1 MCRVLRASR
10 SGYYDWLCR
19 ESMDVGRRL
28 QLEAV
33 RALHESKRARL
44 GSRRMSRELR
54 RQGHDVGRY
63 RARSLMREAGAV
75 CQQRRRFKATTDS
88 RHGHAIAPNL
98 LQRAFEVDAPNRVW
112 VADITAVWTF
122 SGWVY
127 LAAVMDLYDRQI
139 IGWSAARHMR
149 AELATDALQMAIERR
164 RPEPGL
170 LHHSD
175 RGSQY
180 GSDAYRKALGA
191 AGMVPSMSRKG
202 DCWDNAV
209 MERFFGTLKS
219 EWTNARRYVTRREAI
234 DDIAHFIEWEYNA
247 GRGHT
252 SLDDQTPTE
261 REPAAAA

>member
-1 MCRVLRASR
+1 
-10 SGYYDWLCR
+10 
-19 ESMDVGRRL
+19 
-28 QLEAV
+28 
-33 RALHESKRARL
+33 
-44 GSRRMSRELR
+44 
-54 RQGHDVGRY
+54 
-63 RARSLMREAGAV
+63 
-75 CQQRRRFKATTDS
+75 
-88 RHGHAIAPNL
+88 
-98 LQRAFEVDAPNRVW
+98 
-112 VADITAVWTF
+112 
-122 SGWVY
+122 
-127 LAAVMDLYDRQI
+127 
-139 IGWSAARHMR
+139 MR

-252 SLDDQTPTE
+252 SLDDQTPIE